1 MKIVFIGPDGAGK
14 STIAKEWSEKLNMPV
29 IENDYREPDKLTK
42 MYELLELENVIFDR
56 LFYPDHLVY
65 SKIKGHELS
74 EEELKAWDDL
84 RLLLPNENIVYIYVT
99 ATDELLYKRLN
110 SRGDEYI
117 EFEDIPKIKEEYEKI
132 LKDFPVPIMTLESQE
147 DYSYKAGGPRSG
159 INKHLPDSQ
168 LGLLR

>member
-14 STIAKEWSEKLNMPV
+14 STIAKGWSEKFGVPV
-29 IENDYREPDKLTK
+29 IENDYREPDKLAKT
-42 MYELLELENVIFDR
+42 YELLELENIIFDR

-65 SKIKGHELS
+65 STIKGVELS

-84 RLLLPNENIVYIYVT
+84 RLLLSNKNIVYIYVT

-117 EFEDIPKIKEEYEKI
+117 EFEDIPKIKEAYEEI
-132 LKDFPVPIMTLESQE
+132 LKDFPKPIITLESQE
-147 DYSYKAGGPRSG
+147 DYSYKVGGFSFG
-159 INKHLPDSQ
+159 TN
-168 LGLLR
+168 